1 MKGASEVRLSC
12 AGFQTCER
20 RTDTDAPGDFYQK
33 VPPTESPHGDR
44 GSGAS
49 RRDADS
55 DRLDPGPAG
64 PLRRVRETHPACGSS
79 TRRTALAG
87 PEPERSFSD
96 FDLPPLSR
104 PLPLLRGSSR
114 EGSLGG
120 ALAARHRRSAG
131 VRGSAVADAVVEGD
145 RRPLPLGLE
154 DRGGRREESGGVGCH
169 LDAYYPPVLDA
180 YFPPSSPEARSAR
193 R

>member
-1 MKGASEVRLSC
+1 MKGASEVRLSF

-20 RTDTDAPGDFYQK
+20 RTETDAPGEFYQK
-33 VPPTESPHGDR
+33 VPPTESPHSDR

-49 RRDADS
+49 RWDAGS

-64 PLRRVRETHPACGSS
+64 LLRRVRETHPACGSS

-87 PEPERSFSD
+87 PESEGSFSD
-96 FDLPPLSR
+96 FDLPPLSG

-120 ALAARHRRSAG
+120 ALAAQACLRSLRLLQNG
-131 VRGSAVADAVVEGD
+131 RGACS
-145 RRPLPLGLE
+145 
-154 DRGGRREESGGVGCH
+154 REE
-169 LDAYYPPVLDA
+169 DKPWQPK
-180 YFPPSSPEARSAR
+180 RI
-193 R
+193 